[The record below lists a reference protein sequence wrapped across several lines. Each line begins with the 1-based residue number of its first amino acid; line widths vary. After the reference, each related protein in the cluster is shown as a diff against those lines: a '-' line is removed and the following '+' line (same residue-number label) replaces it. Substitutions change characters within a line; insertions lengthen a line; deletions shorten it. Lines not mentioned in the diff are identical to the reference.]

1 MNIEL
6 NPPFKNLYP
15 INTDKLVWIAA
26 ARFEYINKMQELGIQ
41 FSPSTFRDIDE
52 SLIRGLNLPK
62 EELRHMQMLGSWI
75 IQDRE
80 WQLLTQEE
88 KEMREAE
95 EEQLMKDVDGDEE
108 LPEEMQQLSD
118 DMAAFFKEKIKE
130 KETFENLVRQFG
142 ETDDL

>member
-15 INTDKLVWIAA
+15 INPDKLVWVAA
-26 ARFEYINKMQELGIQ
+26 ARFEYINKMHELEIP
-41 FSPSTFRDIDE
+41 FSASTFNDIE
-52 SLIRGLNLPK
+52 ETLIRVLNLPK
-62 EELRHMQMLGSWI
+62 DEIRHMQMIGSWI

-88 KEMREAE
+88 KDAREAE
-95 EEQLMKDVDGDEE
+95 EEQLMNDLDEDE
-108 LPEEMQQLSD
+108 LLPAEMQELSD
-118 DMAAFFKEKIKE
+118 SLAAFFKEKIKE
-130 KETFENLVRQFG
+130 KEAFENLIKQFG

>member
-1 MNIEL
+1 VNIEL

-15 INTDKLVWIAA
+15 INTDKLVWIAG

-62 EELRHMQMLGSWI
+62 EELRHMQMIGSWI

-95 EEQLMKDVDGDEE
+95 EEQLMKDLDEDEE

-118 DMAAFFKEKIKE
+118 DMAAFFKEKINE
-130 KETFENLVRQFG
+130 KETFENLVKQFG

>member
-1 MNIEL
+1 
-6 NPPFKNLYP
+6 
-15 INTDKLVWIAA
+15 VWIAG
-26 ARFEYINKMQELGIQ
+26 ARYEYITKMQELGIQ
-41 FSPSTFRDIDE
+41 FSPSTFLDIDE
-52 SLIRGLNLPK
+52 SLIRVLNLPK
-62 EELRHMQMLGSWI
+62 EELRHMQTLGSWI

-95 EEQLMKDVDGDEE
+95 EEQLMKDLDDDEE

-130 KETFENLVRQFG
+130 KETFENLVKQFG

>member
-6 NPPFKNLYP
+6 TPPFKSIYP
-15 INTDKLVWIAA
+15 INTDKLVWIAG
-26 ARFEYINKMQELGIQ
+26 ARYEYINKMQELGIQ

-52 SLIRGLNLPK
+52 SLIRVLNLPK

-95 EEQLMKDVDGDEE
+95 EEQLMKDLDDDEE
-108 LPEEMQQLSD
+108 LPEECNNCQTTWPPSSKKKLKRRKPS
-118 DMAAFFKEKIKE
+118 KI
-130 KETFENLVRQFG
+130 L
-142 ETDDL
+142 

>member
-1 MNIEL
+1 
-6 NPPFKNLYP
+6 
-15 INTDKLVWIAA
+15 VWIAG
-26 ARFEYINKMQELGIQ
+26 ARYEYINKMQELGIQ

-62 EELRHMQMLGSWI
+62 EELRHMQTLGSWI

-95 EEQLMKDVDGDEE
+95 EEQLMKDLDDDEE

-130 KETFENLVRQFG
+130 KETFDNLVKQFG

>member
-1 MNIEL
+1 
-6 NPPFKNLYP
+6 
-15 INTDKLVWIAA
+15 VWIAG
-26 ARFEYINKMQELGIQ
+26 ARYEYINKMQELGIQ

-62 EELRHMQMLGSWI
+62 EELRHMQMIGSWI

-95 EEQLMKDVDGDEE
+95 EEQLMKDLDEDEE

-130 KETFENLVRQFG
+130 TETFDNLVKQFG